1 MAALGNDILI
11 GTKYGD
17 VGGTD
22 MGAAYLFQGVPEPAT
37 LAMLGVGGVMLLRRR
52 MRRA

>member
-1 MAALGNDILI
+1 MGDNVII
-11 GTKYGD
+11 GSLYD
-17 VGGTD
+17 DAGGSNV
-22 MGAAYLFQGVPEPAT
+22 GAAYLFQGVPEPAT